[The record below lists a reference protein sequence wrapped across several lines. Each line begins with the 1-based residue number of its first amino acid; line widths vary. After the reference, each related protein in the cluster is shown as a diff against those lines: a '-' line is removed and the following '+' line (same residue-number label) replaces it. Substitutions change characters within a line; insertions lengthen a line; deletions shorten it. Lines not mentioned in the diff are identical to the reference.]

1 MRVTVRP
8 DAEVDKYSVVV
19 IFDKAMGGFD
29 LFSTTM
35 RVATVMKRSVTFV
48 NEFYNGN
55 TTDVE
60 ELSFL
65 VTGELASR
73 FSCIYLRL
81 MRSNQVDFLYFLCF
95 IFSSS

>member
-19 IFDKAMGGFD
+19 IFDKAMSGFD

-48 NEFYNGN
+48 NEYYNGN
-55 TTDVE
+55 TTDIE
-60 ELSFL
+60 QLSFL
-65 VTGELASR
+65 VTGELF
-73 FSCIYLRL
+73 FSISSIFLL
-81 MRSNQVDFLYFLCF
+81 LWQVVLNYFGEP
-95 IFSSS
+95 

>member
-1 MRVTVRP
+1 MSYNLKFPFSDPKYGGGWTMRVTVRP

-65 VTGELASR
+65 VTGELFSFLASK
-73 FSCIYLRL
+73 
-81 MRSNQVDFLYFLCF
+81 
-95 IFSSS
+95 